1 MNGQSSH
8 RVFEALAAVHELL
21 LALARDLRSSPLVRT
36 AVASIQPRAYAT
48 GTVIECYVDAEL
60 ISGNAVSWWLEF
72 KWSEGAWEIES
83 SVRHNTAAGEDA
95 IVDLPNRF
103 AVDDDEL
110 AAELCEAGQM
120 LLATVDRVRLD
131 AL

>member
-1 MNGQSSH
+1 MNGPTSH

-21 LALARDLRSSPLVRT
+21 IALARELRSSPFVRT
-36 AVASIQPRAYAT
+36 AVASIQPRSYAT

-60 ISGNAVSWWLEF
+60 NSGNALGWWLEF
-72 KWSEGAWEIES
+72 KWSDGLWEIES
-83 SVRHNTAAGEDA
+83 SVRHNTAAGED
-95 IVDLPNRF
+95 VLVELPNRF

-110 AAELCEAGQM
+110 AAELRGAGQM
-120 LLATVDRVRLD
+120 LVATVDSVRLD